1 MNNKKISNIKA
12 RHIFDSRGVPT
23 ITCTV
28 TLADGS
34 CGTASVPSG
43 ASTGKYEAHE
53 LRDNTAAYH
62 GKGVFN
68 AIYNVNRDI
77 AEALVGMDGENQYL
91 IDKTMTE
98 LDGTENK
105 SRLGA
110 NAILSVSLAT
120 AHACAA
126 SNGIP
131 LYRYLGGIRANT
143 LPLPMMNIINGGAH
157 ADNNLDIQ
165 EFMIIPRSAN
175 SMVEA
180 MNHANEVYHTLKLLL
195 REEGLST
202 TVGDEGGFAP
212 NLKDDREALDLIV
225 EAIEKAGFA
234 PGRDISIALDVAAS
248 EWYHKGEYILPKRQ
262 KRMTSAELIEYISS
276 LTREYPIVSIEDP
289 LGEEDYIGFAEITRS
304 LPHLQIVGDDFF
316 VTNPERIKAGIE
328 KKCANAVLIKPN
340 QIGTLT
346 ETLNAISLAQ
356 NNGYGV
362 IISHRS
368 GETTDTT
375 IADIAVATNAGQ
387 IKTGAPARGERT
399 CKYNRL
405 LEIEDSMNKAGRYGL
420 KNL

>member
-1 MNNKKISNIKA
+1 
-12 RHIFDSRGVPT
+12 
-23 ITCTV
+23 
-28 TLADGS
+28 
-34 CGTASVPSG
+34 
-43 ASTGKYEAHE
+43 
-53 LRDNTAAYH
+53 
-62 GKGVFN
+62 
-68 AIYNVNRDI
+68 
-77 AEALVGMDGENQYL
+77 
-91 IDKTMTE
+91 
-98 LDGTENK
+98 
-105 SRLGA
+105 
-110 NAILSVSLAT
+110 LSVSLAT

-225 EAIEKAGFA
+225 EATEKAGFA

>member
-1 MNNKKISNIKA
+1 MNNNTKITNICA

-28 TLADGS
+28 TLSDGS
-34 CGTASVPSG
+34 MGQASVPSG

-68 AIYNVNRDI
+68 AIYNINRDI
-77 AEALVGMDGENQYL
+77 SKAICGMDGKNQFL
-91 IDKTMTE
+91 IDRTMIE
-98 LDGTENK
+98 LDGSKNK
-105 SRLGA
+105 SNLGA
-110 NAILSVSLAT
+110 NAILAVSLAVS
-120 AHACAA
+120 HACAN
-126 SNGIP
+126 SYNMP
-131 LYRYLGGIRANT
+131 LFRYIGGTRANT
-143 LPLPMMNIINGGAH
+143 LPLPMMNILNGGAH

-180 MNHANEVYHTLKLLL
+180 MNHANEIYHTLKLIL
-195 REEGLST
+195 REEGLLT
-202 TVGDEGGFAP
+202 AVGDEGGFAP
-212 NLKDDREALDLIV
+212 NLRDDREALDLII
-225 EAIEKAGFA
+225 EAIEKSGFH
-234 PGRDISIALDVAAS
+234 PGHDITLAIDVAAS

-262 KRMTSAELIEYISS
+262 KRMTSDQLIEYIST
-276 LTREYPIVSIEDP
+276 LTREYPIVSVEDP
-289 LGEEDYIGFAEITRS
+289 LADEDLAGFEKITRELS
-304 LPHLQIVGDDFF
+304 HIQIVGDDLF
-316 VTNPERIKAGIE
+316 VTNPERIKEGIE
-328 KKCANAVLIKPN
+328 KKCANAVLVKPN

-346 ETLNAISLAQ
+346 ETLDAIALAQ
-356 NNGYGV
+356 NNGYGA

-375 IADIAVATNAGQ
+375 IADLAVAVNAGQ

-405 LEIEDSMNKAGRYGL
+405 LEIEDMMDKWGRFGNK
-420 KNL
+420 